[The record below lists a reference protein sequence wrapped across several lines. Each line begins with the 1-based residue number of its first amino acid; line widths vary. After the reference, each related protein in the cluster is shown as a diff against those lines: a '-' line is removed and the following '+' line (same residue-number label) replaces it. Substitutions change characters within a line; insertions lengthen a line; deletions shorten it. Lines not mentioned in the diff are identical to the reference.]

1 MIKIFRPLPFFA
13 YICQMILFD
22 LDDTLFP
29 EIDYVHS
36 AYRAIAARWGVE
48 LLPLMLAAPSVAE
61 AFELVT
67 ATRPDVTI
75 TEVIGLYRTHWP
87 GIHLPWQSLYTLAML
102 RNTGESLGII
112 TDGRSVTQR
121 HKIEALGLDRFVKP
135 EHIIISEE
143 IGGGK
148 TTPLPFES
156 ISGRCSDEKFTYI
169 GDNPAKDFTYP
180 ASMGWRTVCL
190 LNAGCNIHPQD
201 LSQLPSATITI
212 RSLTEL
218 LSPTLTR

>member
-1 MIKIFRPLPFFA
+1 
-13 YICQMILFD
+13 MILFD
-22 LDDTLFP
+22 LDDTLYP

-48 LLPLMLAAPSVAE
+48 LLPLMFAAPSIAE
-61 AFELVT
+61 AFDLVT

-75 TEVIGLYRTHWP
+75 TEIIGLYRTHCP
-87 GIHLPWQSLYTLAML
+87 GIHLSWQSLYTLATL
-102 RNTGESLGII
+102 RNTGHKIGII
-112 TDGRSVTQR
+112 TDGRSITQR
-121 HKIEALGLDRFVKP
+121 HKIEVLGLDRFVNP

-143 IGGGK
+143 IGGDK
-148 TTPLPFES
+148 TTPLPFET
-156 ISGRCSDEKFTYI
+156 IAGKCPDEKFTYI

-180 ASMGWRTVCL
+180 ASMGWRTICL
-190 LNAGCNIHPQD
+190 LNSGHNIHPQN
-201 LSQLPSATITI
+201 LSQLPSVTITI

>member
-143 IGGGK
+143 IGGDK

>member
-1 MIKIFRPLPFFA
+1 
-13 YICQMILFD
+13 MILFD
-22 LDDTLFP
+22 LDDTLYP

-48 LLPLMLAAPSVAE
+48 LLPLMFAAPSIAE
-61 AFELVT
+61 AFDLVT

-75 TEVIGLYRTHWP
+75 TEIIGLYRTHCP
-87 GIHLPWQSLYTLAML
+87 GIHLPWQSLYTLATL
-102 RNTGESLGII
+102 RNTGHKIGII
-112 TDGRSVTQR
+112 TDGRSITQR
-121 HKIEALGLDRFVKP
+121 HKIEALDLDRFVNP

-143 IGGGK
+143 IGGDK
-148 TTPLPFES
+148 TTPLPFET
-156 ISGRCSDEKFTYI
+156 IAGKCPDEKFTYI

-190 LNAGCNIHPQD
+190 LNAGHNIHSQD
-201 LSQLPSATITI
+201 LSQLPPSTISI

-218 LSPTLTR
+218 LGPKLTR

>member
-1 MIKIFRPLPFFA
+1 
-13 YICQMILFD
+13 MILFD

-48 LLPLMLAAPSVAE
+48 LLPLMFAAPSIAE
-61 AFELVT
+61 AFDLVT

-75 TEVIGLYRTHWP
+75 TEIIGLYRTHCP
-87 GIHLPWQSLYTLAML
+87 GIHLPWQSLYTLATL
-102 RNTGESLGII
+102 RNTGHKIGII
-112 TDGRSVTQR
+112 TDGRSITQR
-121 HKIEALGLDRFVKP
+121 HKIEALDLDRFVNP

-143 IGGGK
+143 IGGDK
-148 TTPLPFES
+148 TTPLPFET
-156 ISGRCSDEKFTYI
+156 IAGKCPDEKFTYI

-190 LNAGCNIHPQD
+190 LNAGHNIHSQD
-201 LSQLPSATITI
+201 LSQLSPSTITI

-218 LSPTLTR
+218 LGPKLTR